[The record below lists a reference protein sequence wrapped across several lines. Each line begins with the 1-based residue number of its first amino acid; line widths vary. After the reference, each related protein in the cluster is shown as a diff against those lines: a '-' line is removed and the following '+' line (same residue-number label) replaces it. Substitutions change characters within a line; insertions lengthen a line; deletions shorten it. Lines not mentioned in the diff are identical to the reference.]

1 MKIYIPIKGTPLE
14 IIFRSKI
21 VDGKF
26 FTLDG
31 EKEVKTPSYAR
42 FINSVDDLTEIELN
56 YILIKYSTYN
66 KHLGQLARFIDQ
78 MKI

>member
-1 MKIYIPIKGTPLE
+1 MTFEKPLE
-14 IIFRSKI
+14 ITFRSKI

-26 FTLDG
+26 WTLD
-31 EKEVKTPSYAR
+31 EAKEVLTPTYAR
-42 FINSVDDLTEIELN
+42 FIRSIDDLTPVELN

-66 KHLGQLARFIDQ
+66 KHLGQLRRFIDQ

>member
-1 MKIYIPIKGTPLE
+1 MTYDPPLSLS
-14 IIFRSKI
+14 FRSKI

-31 EKEVKTPSYAR
+31 EKPVTAPYYSR
-42 FINSVDDLTEIELN
+42 FINTTDDLTPIEIN
-56 YILIKYSTYN
+56 YILIKYSRYN
-66 KHLGQLARFIDQ
+66 KNLQELATFIDK